1 VAEVLAFGAGV
12 LYGARMRTWIALAL
26 TVLAL
31 GLAGPL
37 ADYLA
42 QLAGLADDLALG
54 GRDWL
59 DRGRALMALYWPRGR
74 A

>member
-1 VAEVLAFGAGV
+1 MLAFGWAV
-12 LYGARMRTWIALAL
+12 LYGARMRTWAPILTLAM
-26 TVLAL
+26 LAL

-37 ADYLA
+37 ADWLC

-59 DRGRALMALYWPRGR
+59 DRGRALAALYWPRGR
-74 A
+74 E